1 MYLFPVCKFFDPEE
15 QVPMGSLSRPV
26 TAYYTCYHTG
36 HNEYTD
42 DHEGS
47 LHHMSVPLILPSTML
62 IAIAEMNIAVS
73 MYNKSI

>member
-1 MYLFPVCKFFDPEE
+1 
-15 QVPMGSLSRPV
+15 MGSLSRPV

-36 HNEYTD
+36 HNEYRN

-47 LHHMSVPLILPSTML
+47 LHHMSVPLILPSMTL
-62 IAIAEMNIAVS
+62 IAIAEMNTPAS